1 MPENYY
7 LPSTNIVFTVI
18 PKTGCTSLMNYLFDN
33 ERISKGQNPKNLG
46 EVGLGLGI
54 HRLPELQTLRITS
67 RNLSK
72 FADAVKILVLRNPY
86 ERVLSAW
93 LNKFLYAQGDY
104 SIFSERK
111 QEIFTPV
118 WFETVA
124 DLNVCFEAFLMQ
136 LAKDPDFLNSD
147 PHWRPQSSFVNDA
160 KEFDLVFETSSLSRL
175 QGALAKIPGLTSLV
189 KNRPVPK
196 LNATRPALDGLIG
209 NKAAWLLVDEIY
221 SDDFQLLA
229 SAGLVNQTPPTPAL
243 LSEQQQ
249 SAILASEV
257 PAIFSSRFA
266 SQANLLEV
274 IKSSR
279 SWRWNQWLRRLS
291 ARILRGR

>member
-18 PKTGCTSLMNYLFDN
+18 PKTGCTSLLNYLFDN

-274 IKSSR
+274 RKSSR
-279 SWRWNQWLRRLS
+279 SWRRTEWLRRLS